1 MTRAFLDT
9 NVLLYL
15 MSGDTEK
22 ADRADELLTIG
33 GVVSVQVLNEFA
45 HVTRRKF
52 KAPWEAVRAGLA
64 AIEASVS
71 IEPITLEAH
80 FHGLELAERYRFSIF
95 DGLLLASADLT
106 GCDVFY
112 SEDMQHGQV
121 IGGLTIRNPFHEA

>member
-1 MTRAFLDT
+1 
-9 NVLLYL
+9 

-80 FHGLELAERYRFSIF
+80 ERGLELAERYRFNIF
-95 DGLLLASADLT
+95 DGLLLASAEQA
-106 GCDVFY
+106 GCAVVY